1 MRNLPAIL
9 LSAALAAC
17 ATTPT
22 AGSSEPAKP
31 VRVLAAAAEAET
43 GSRTD
48 RRPDVE
54 IRTETGERNPLIV
67 ARGETRGVTFPAGT
81 RVFLAG
87 DATATA
93 GIDVD
98 NVALFELVADGK
110 VTHRFVVGFHDGLT
124 VDGQEVDN
132 LGRNSMR
139 FEGQELDV
147 TRHLPGDGQPYDVRV
162 TVLDISHVGRASELW
177 LVPVA
182 GEAGDAGWKD

>member
-22 AGSSEPAKP
+22 SGPSAPPKP

-43 GSRTD
+43 ASRTA
-48 RRPDVE
+48 RREDVE
-54 IRTETGERNPLIV
+54 IRTETGERMPLIV
-67 ARGETRGVTFPAGT
+67 ARGETKGVSFPAGT
-81 RVFLAG
+81 RLFLAG

-98 NVALFELVADGK
+98 NVALFELVTDGK
-110 VTHRFVVGFHDGLT
+110 VSHRFVVGFHDGLT

-139 FEGQELDV
+139 FEAQELDV
-147 TRHLPGDGQPYDVRV
+147 TRHLPDDGRSFDVRV
-162 TVLDISHVGRASELW
+162 TVLDISHVGRSSELW

-182 GEAGDAGWKD
+182 GGAGDAGWSD